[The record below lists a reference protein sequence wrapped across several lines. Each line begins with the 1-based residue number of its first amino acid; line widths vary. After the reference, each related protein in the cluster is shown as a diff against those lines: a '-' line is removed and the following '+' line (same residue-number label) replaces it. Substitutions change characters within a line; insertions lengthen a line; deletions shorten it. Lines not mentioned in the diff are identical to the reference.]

1 MLTLS
6 SRVSAVTVF
15 RQGAVVTRQAHLPRP
30 AEGWPGQVRLGG
42 LPLSLADQ
50 SLRVRSTFPQ
60 GGGGV
65 LATDLRVELD
75 WQEPTPTP
83 LASTEDLI
91 PMQAELR
98 RCG

>member
-30 AEGWPGQVRLGG
+30 AEGWPGQVRPGG

-65 LATDLRVELD
+65 LATDLRVEQRSLEDVFLD
-75 WQEPTPTP
+75 LTGR
-83 LASTEDLI
+83 S
-91 PMQAELR
+91 LR
-98 RCG
+98 S